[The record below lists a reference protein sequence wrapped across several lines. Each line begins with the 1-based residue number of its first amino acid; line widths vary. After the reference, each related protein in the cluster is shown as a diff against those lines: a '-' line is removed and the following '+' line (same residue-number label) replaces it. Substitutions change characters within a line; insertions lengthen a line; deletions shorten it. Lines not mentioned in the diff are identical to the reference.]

1 MWNMHRSLESRIA
14 FLEARGR
21 TIPPSLCLLEQR
33 LEKEDRKALR
43 PIPDQRTLVLP
54 PLIEEDEPDETETD
68 ENDIQQDAFGNDLP
82 RGVKRSDAN
91 ILLSITK
98 ANAAKRPGPKK
109 GPMSLVRSALKTIWE
124 M

>member
-43 PIPDQRTLVLP
+43 PIPNQRTLVLP
-54 PLIEEDEPDETETD
+54 PLIEEDEPDETD
-68 ENDIQQDAFGNDLP
+68 ENIQQDAFGNDLP
-82 RGVKRSDAN
+82 KGVKRSDAN

-98 ANAAKRPGPKK
+98 ANAKRPGPKK